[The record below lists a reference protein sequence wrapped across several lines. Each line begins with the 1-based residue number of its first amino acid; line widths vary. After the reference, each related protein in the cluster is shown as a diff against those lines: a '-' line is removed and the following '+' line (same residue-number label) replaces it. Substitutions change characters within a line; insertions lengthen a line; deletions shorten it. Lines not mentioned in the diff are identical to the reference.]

1 MSYDVDDGW
10 SNWAA
15 NFLCSSDQKL
25 VVIGIMISSYVDF
38 YRIGEG
44 NPNSWWF
51 YSLKKLMVA
60 VSVNGDIG
68 CDKRLNIVT
77 VIAERREVEGL
88 WAAEVRVKR
97 L

>member
-1 MSYDVDDGW
+1 MIELSGK
-10 SNWAA
+10 
-15 NFLCSSDQKL
+15 FPLLFDQKL

-44 NPNSWWF
+44 NPNSGWF
-51 YSLKKLMVA
+51 YALKKLMVA

-88 WAAEVRVKR
+88 
-97 L
+97 